1 MEKIQSVLTTIKQ
14 WLQTTDYYMTT
25 QTDIESEK
33 NHVFYFNL
41 IFYECKISQL
51 LYWKTLA

>member
-25 QTDIESEK
+25 LDYAFNVGNSQTDIESER
-33 NHVFYFNL
+33 NHVFYLNL
-41 IFYECKISQL
+41 IF
-51 LYWKTLA
+51 